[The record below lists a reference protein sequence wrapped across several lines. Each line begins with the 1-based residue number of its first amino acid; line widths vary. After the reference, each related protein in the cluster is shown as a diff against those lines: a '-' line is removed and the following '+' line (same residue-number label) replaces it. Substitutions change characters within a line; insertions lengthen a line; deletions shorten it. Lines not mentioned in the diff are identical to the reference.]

1 MKRMIPYALSIA
13 ATVVFI
19 LGAGQ
24 AKAQEK
30 KEIKRTIIITDGDT
44 VINGKKLSEA
54 SAADRKALLKE
65 LDEAKANRK
74 SLQKRKGLKER
85 KEIIIER
92 SDKEPRVLRW
102 RSDED
107 GEGMNLRFRDD
118 GTHVFKFDGDSL
130 VMGFGND
137 SLMKRFHFK
146 MDGPDSNMRKRVF
159 SFDENMRGL
168 PRMMERSHPRLFM
181 DGMDVFDRIPS
192 RRENSQSFNYVN
204 TDKDGISSRMS
215 IRISEANEE
224 TLKKV
229 NAGNTKSELTV
240 NDLTLSPNFS
250 NGKLNL
256 SFSLPEKGSAVIRI
270 LDSSMKEI
278 FTDKPAT
285 INNIY
290 FKQISLPKNGVYY
303 ISISQGGKAFVRRV
317 VKE

>member
-1 MKRMIPYALSIA
+1 MKRMIPYALSLT

-30 KEIKRTIIITDGDT
+30 KEIRRTIIITDGDT
-44 VINGKKLSEA
+44 VINGKKLKDA
-54 SAADRKALLKE
+54 SSADRKMLLKE

-74 SLQKRKGLKER
+74 GLQQRKGIKER
-85 KEIIIER
+85 KEIYIER

-102 RSDED
+102 RSEDD
-107 GEGMNLRFRDD
+107 GEGRNLRLRDND
-118 GTHVFKFDGDSL
+118 THVFKFDGDSL

-146 MDGPDSNMRKRVF
+146 MDGLDSNMRNHVF
-159 SFDENMRGL
+159 SFDDNMRSI
-168 PRMMERSHPRLFM
+168 PRVMDRVRPRVFM
-181 DGMDVFDRIPS
+181 DGMDMFDRIPS
-192 RRENSQSFNYVN
+192 RRENSQTFNYTN

-215 IRISEANEE
+215 IRISEANEDV
-224 TLKKV
+224 LKKI
-229 NAGNTKSELTV
+229 NAGSNKTELTV
-240 NDLTLSPNFS
+240 NDLTFSPSFS

-256 SFSLPEKGSAVIRI
+256 SFSLPEKGSAEIRI
-270 LDSSMKEI
+270 LDSGMKEI
-278 FTDKPAT
+278 FSDKSAA

-303 ISISQGGKAFVRRV
+303 ISISQAGKAFVRRV